1 MKNPSG
7 NNRLSQKEPPLQCST
22 AIPNPPLSLS
32 PYITLARFVF
42 LSRFPLP
49 SLHTARSDLARSS
62 CAINKPGWDGMG
74 TTMGRKEGRGLTR
87 SRLYIAVR

>member
-62 CAINKPGWDGMG
+62 CAINKPGWDGDDE
-74 TTMGRKEGRGLTR
+74 GRKEGRGLTR